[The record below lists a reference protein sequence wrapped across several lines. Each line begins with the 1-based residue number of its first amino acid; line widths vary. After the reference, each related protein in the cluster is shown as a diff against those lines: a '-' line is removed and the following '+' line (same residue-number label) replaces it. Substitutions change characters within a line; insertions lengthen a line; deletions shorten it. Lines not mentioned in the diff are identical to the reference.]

1 MQRLS
6 ERQAEFRR
14 HSYSDG
20 DRIKWEK
27 VFTADLISSDESE
40 VEEDKPVLVV
50 KELVWRSD
58 KVTNFFT
65 KLDNAHD
72 AKKSEQANRQ
82 TKSRVRRGVVSGRPA
97 PAHLP
102 SWAVNM
108 NN

>member
-20 DRIKWEK
+20 DRLKWEN
-27 VFTADLISSDESE
+27 VFTSDLISSDESE

-58 KVTNFFT
+58 KVTNFFK
-65 KLDNAHD
+65 KLHD

-97 PAHLP
+97 PAQLP
-102 SWAVNM
+102 SWAVNV